1 MWNNI
6 IISQPF
12 QTKYSTHLILNYNQY
27 GPIPFEV
34 QGTDLRILPI
44 KLIVCWV
51 RLDILQ
57 KRRKL
62 LHQTEEKR
70 FYGDAK
76 EVLISMS
83 SIFYFLSC
91 RTRVALKTIWCL
103 SFKTL
108 KAVVEWDRKKRNT
121 QVVRKNKWH
130 KKSKIIIMQSICRLP
145 PLNWVSGKLLDV
157 ICLNFALNFFCDIIE
172 I

>member
-6 IISQPF
+6 IISQPLPKPNIF
-12 QTKYSTHLILNYNQY
+12 HARYLITMSMVHCFSRQTYKFYDIFNEINSSLGLLRYSTKN
-27 GPIPFEV
+27 
-34 QGTDLRILPI
+34 
-44 KLIVCWV
+44 
-51 RLDILQ
+51 
-57 KRRKL
+57 RRKL

-145 PLNWVSGKLLDV
+145 PFN
-157 ICLNFALNFFCDIIE
+157 
-172 I
+172 